1 MKCSLLD
8 EKTKHGGRGR
18 IVSCLVGMIGGGW
31 GVFCAFLYGFT
42 FRYDLSVVRWDVS
55 FLFE

>member
-31 GVFCAFLYGFT
+31 GVFCAFVYGFT
-42 FRYDLSVVRWDVS
+42 FRCE
-55 FLFE
+55 FERSQMGRFVPI